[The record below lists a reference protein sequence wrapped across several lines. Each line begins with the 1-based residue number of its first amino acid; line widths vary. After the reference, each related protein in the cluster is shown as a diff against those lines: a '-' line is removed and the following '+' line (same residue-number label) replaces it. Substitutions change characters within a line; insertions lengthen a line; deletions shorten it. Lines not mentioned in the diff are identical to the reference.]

1 MVKQQGI
8 GTSHAKII
16 LMGEHSVVYGQLAI
30 ALPLPSVQLSVTL
43 SSRQDNQRI
52 IKSRYYHGSLENLP
66 SSMIGIKKL
75 IDTLSARFND
85 QETGWDLKI
94 ESQLPAERGM
104 GSSAASAIAIIRAFF
119 DYYDE
124 PLDRTL
130 LLQLADVEEQI
141 THRSPSGL
149 DAATVSSDKPLFY
162 VKGRIGVP
170 IEMNL
175 DASLVIADTGKKGA
189 TKEAILAVK
198 DELKNNNEKA
208 EEHIK
213 HLGEL
218 VNQTKDYL
226 AQNDIV
232 KLGDALNFAQTDLAA
247 LNVSDPSLDHLIHV
261 ARDNGALGAKLTGG
275 GRGGCMIALMQ
286 TAMGARR
293 LASILKRTVRM
304 IFGFNHLISEV
315 ITNGN
320 CKSTY

>member
-16 LMGEHSVVYGQLAI
+16 LMGEHSVVYGQPAI

-85 QETGWDLKI
+85 QETGWDLNI

-218 VNQTKDYL
+218 VNQTKGYL

-247 LNVSDPSLDHLIHV
+247 LNVSDPALDHLIHV

-293 LASILKRTVRM
+293 LASILK
-304 IFGFNHLISEV
+304 E
-315 ITNGN
+315 NGAHDIWLQPLDKRGN
-320 CKSTY
+320 N

>member
-16 LMGEHSVVYGQLAI
+16 LMGEHSVVYGQPAI

-175 DASLVIADTGKKGA
+175 DGSLVIADTGKKGA

-232 KLGDALNFAQTDLAA
+232 KLGDAFNFAQTDLAA

-293 LASILKRTVRM
+293 LASILK
-304 IFGFNHLISEV
+304 E
-315 ITNGN
+315 NGAHDIWLQPLDKRGN
-320 CKSTY
+320 N

>member
-16 LMGEHSVVYGQLAI
+16 LMGEHSVVYGQPAI

-85 QETGWDLKI
+85 PETGWDLKI

-175 DASLVIADTGKKGA
+175 DGSLVIADTGKKGA

-198 DELKNNNEKA
+198 DELKNNDEKA

-226 AQNDIV
+226 AQNNIV

-293 LASILKRTVRM
+293 LASILK
-304 IFGFNHLISEV
+304 E
-315 ITNGN
+315 NGAHDIWLQPLDKRGN
-320 CKSTY
+320 N

>member
-16 LMGEHSVVYGQLAI
+16 LMGEHSVVYGQPAI

-85 QETGWDLKI
+85 HETSWDLKI

-232 KLGDALNFAQTDLAA
+232 KLGDAFNFAQTDLAA

-293 LASILKRTVRM
+293 LASILK
-304 IFGFNHLISEV
+304 E
-315 ITNGN
+315 NGAHDIWLQPLDKRGN
-320 CKSTY
+320 N

>member
-16 LMGEHSVVYGQLAI
+16 LMGEHSVVYGQPAI

-43 SSRQDNQRI
+43 NSRQDNQRI

-293 LASILKRTVRM
+293 LASILK
-304 IFGFNHLISEV
+304 E
-315 ITNGN
+315 NGAHDIWLQPLDKRGN
-320 CKSTY
+320 N

>member
-1 MVKQQGI
+1 
-8 GTSHAKII
+8 
-16 LMGEHSVVYGQLAI
+16 
-30 ALPLPSVQLSVTL
+30 
-43 SSRQDNQRI
+43 
-52 IKSRYYHGSLENLP
+52 
-66 SSMIGIKKL
+66 
-75 IDTLSARFND
+75 
-85 QETGWDLKI
+85 
-94 ESQLPAERGM
+94 
-104 GSSAASAIAIIRAFF
+104 SSAASAIAIIRAFF

-208 EEHIK
+208 EGHIK

-226 AQNDIV
+226 TQNDIV

-293 LASILKRTVRM
+293 LASILK
-304 IFGFNHLISEV
+304 E
-315 ITNGN
+315 NGAHDIWLQPLDKRGN
-320 CKSTY
+320 N

>member
-16 LMGEHSVVYGQLAI
+16 LMGEHSVVYGQPAI

-162 VKGRIGVP
+162 VKGWIGVP

-218 VNQTKDYL
+218 VNQTKGYL

-247 LNVSDPSLDHLIHV
+247 LNVSDPALDHLIHV

-293 LASILKRTVRM
+293 LASILK
-304 IFGFNHLISEV
+304 E
-315 ITNGN
+315 NGAHDIWLQPLDKRGN
-320 CKSTY
+320 N

>member
-16 LMGEHSVVYGQLAI
+16 LMGEHSVVYGQPAI

-85 QETGWDLKI
+85 HETGWDLKI

-208 EEHIK
+208 EGHIK

-226 AQNDIV
+226 TQNDIV

-293 LASILKRTVRM
+293 LASILK
-304 IFGFNHLISEV
+304 E
-315 ITNGN
+315 NGAHDIWLQPLDKRGN
-320 CKSTY
+320 N

>member
-16 LMGEHSVVYGQLAI
+16 LMGEHSVVYGQPAI

-213 HLGEL
+213 HLGKL
-218 VNQTKDYL
+218 VNQTKGYL

-247 LNVSDPSLDHLIHV
+247 LNVSDPALDHLIHV

-293 LASILKRTVRM
+293 LASILK
-304 IFGFNHLISEV
+304 E
-315 ITNGN
+315 NGAHDIWLQPLDKRGN
-320 CKSTY
+320 N

>member
-16 LMGEHSVVYGQLAI
+16 LMGEHSVVYGQPAI

-175 DASLVIADTGKKGA
+175 DGSLVIADTGKKGA

-198 DELKNNNEKA
+198 DELKNNDEKA

-226 AQNDIV
+226 VQNDIV

-293 LASILKRTVRM
+293 LASILK
-304 IFGFNHLISEV
+304 E
-315 ITNGN
+315 NGAHDIWLQPLDKRGN
-320 CKSTY
+320 N

>member
-16 LMGEHSVVYGQLAI
+16 LMGEHSVVYGQPAI

-85 QETGWDLKI
+85 PETGWDLKI

-130 LLQLADVEEQI
+130 LLQLADIEEQI

-218 VNQTKDYL
+218 VNQTKGYL
-226 AQNDIV
+226 AQNNIV

-261 ARDNGALGAKLTGG
+261 ARDNSALGAKLTGG

-293 LASILKRTVRM
+293 LASILK
-304 IFGFNHLISEV
+304 E
-315 ITNGN
+315 NGAHDIWLQPLDKRGN
-320 CKSTY
+320 N

>member
-16 LMGEHSVVYGQLAI
+16 LMGEHSVVYGQPAI

-226 AQNDIV
+226 VQNDIV

-261 ARDNGALGAKLTGG
+261 ARDNGALREKLTGG

-293 LASILKRTVRM
+293 LASILK
-304 IFGFNHLISEV
+304 E
-315 ITNGN
+315 NGAHDIWLQPLDKRGN
-320 CKSTY
+320 N

>member
-1 MVKQQGI
+1 MKQQGI

-16 LMGEHSVVYGQLAI
+16 LMGEHSVVYGQPAI

-218 VNQTKDYL
+218 VNQTKGYL

-247 LNVSDPSLDHLIHV
+247 LNVSDPALDHLIHV

-293 LASILKRTVRM
+293 LASILK
-304 IFGFNHLISEV
+304 E
-315 ITNGN
+315 NGAHDIWLQPLDKRGN
-320 CKSTY
+320 N

>member
-16 LMGEHSVVYGQLAI
+16 LMGEHSVVYGQPAI

-43 SSRQDNQRI
+43 NSRQDNQRI

-85 QETGWDLKI
+85 PETGWDLKI

-130 LLQLADVEEQI
+130 LLQLADIEEQI
-141 THRSPSGL
+141 TNRSPSGL

-162 VKGRIGVP
+162 VKVRIGVP

-218 VNQTKDYL
+218 VNQTKGYL
-226 AQNDIV
+226 AQNNIV

-293 LASILKRTVRM
+293 LASILK
-304 IFGFNHLISEV
+304 E
-315 ITNGN
+315 NGAHDIWLQPLDKRGN
-320 CKSTY
+320 N

>member
-16 LMGEHSVVYGQLAI
+16 LMGEHSVVYGQPAI

-75 IDTLSARFND
+75 IDTLSARFDD

-175 DASLVIADTGKKGA
+175 NASLVIADTGKKGA

-198 DELKNNNEKA
+198 DELENDNKKA
-208 EEHIK
+208 AGHIK
-213 HLGEL
+213 DLGEL
-218 VNQTKDYL
+218 VKQTKVYL

-275 GRGGCMIALMQ
+275 GRGGCMIALTQ

-293 LASILKRTVRM
+293 LASILK
-304 IFGFNHLISEV
+304 E
-315 ITNGN
+315 NGAHDIWLQPLDKRGN
-320 CKSTY
+320 N

>member
-16 LMGEHSVVYGQLAI
+16 LMGEHSVVYGQPAI

-85 QETGWDLKI
+85 HETGWDLKI

-198 DELKNNNEKA
+198 DELKNNSEKA

-232 KLGDALNFAQTDLAA
+232 KLGDAFNFAQTDLAA

-293 LASILKRTVRM
+293 LASILK
-304 IFGFNHLISEV
+304 E
-315 ITNGN
+315 NGAHDIWLQPLDKRGN
-320 CKSTY
+320 N

>member
-16 LMGEHSVVYGQLAI
+16 LMGEHSVVYGQPAI

-43 SSRQDNQRI
+43 SNRQDNQRI

-175 DASLVIADTGKKGA
+175 DASLVITDTGKKGA

-293 LASILKRTVRM
+293 LASILK
-304 IFGFNHLISEV
+304 E
-315 ITNGN
+315 NGAHDIWLQPLDKRGN
-320 CKSTY
+320 N

>member
-16 LMGEHSVVYGQLAI
+16 LMGEHSVVYGQPAI

-85 QETGWDLKI
+85 YETGWDLKI

-130 LLQLADVEEQI
+130 LLQLADIEEQI

-218 VNQTKDYL
+218 VTQTKGYL

-293 LASILKRTVRM
+293 LASILK
-304 IFGFNHLISEV
+304 E
-315 ITNGN
+315 NGAHDIWLQPLDKRGN
-320 CKSTY
+320 N

>member
-16 LMGEHSVVYGQLAI
+16 LMGEHSVVYGQPAI

-43 SSRQDNQRI
+43 SSRQNNQRI

-85 QETGWDLKI
+85 HETGWDLKI

-198 DELKNNNEKA
+198 DELKNNSEKA

-218 VNQTKDYL
+218 VNQTKGYL

-293 LASILKRTVRM
+293 LASILK
-304 IFGFNHLISEV
+304 E
-315 ITNGN
+315 NGAHDIWLQPLDKRGN
-320 CKSTY
+320 N

>member
-16 LMGEHSVVYGQLAI
+16 LMGEHSVVYGQPAI

-175 DASLVIADTGKKGA
+175 DGSLVIADTGKKGA

-208 EEHIK
+208 KEHIK

-293 LASILKRTVRM
+293 LASILK
-304 IFGFNHLISEV
+304 E
-315 ITNGN
+315 NGAHDIWLQPLDKRGN
-320 CKSTY
+320 N

>member
-16 LMGEHSVVYGQLAI
+16 LMGEHSVVYGQPAI

-94 ESQLPAERGM
+94 ESQLPAKRGM

-130 LLQLADVEEQI
+130 LLQFADVEEQI

-293 LASILKRTVRM
+293 LASILK
-304 IFGFNHLISEV
+304 E
-315 ITNGN
+315 NGAHDIWLQPLDKRGN
-320 CKSTY
+320 N

>member
-16 LMGEHSVVYGQLAI
+16 LMGEHSVVYGQPAI

-175 DASLVIADTGKKGA
+175 DGSLVIADTGKKGA

-198 DELKNNNEKA
+198 DELKNNDEKA

-226 AQNDIV
+226 AQNNIV

-247 LNVSDPSLDHLIHV
+247 LNVSDPSLDHIIHV

-293 LASILKRTVRM
+293 LASILK
-304 IFGFNHLISEV
+304 E
-315 ITNGN
+315 NGAHDIWLQPLDKRGN
-320 CKSTY
+320 N

>member
-16 LMGEHSVVYGQLAI
+16 LMGEHSVVYGQPAI

-52 IKSRYYHGSLENLP
+52 IKSRYYHGILENLP

-94 ESQLPAERGM
+94 ESQLPTERGM

-226 AQNDIV
+226 VQNDIV

-293 LASILKRTVRM
+293 LASILK
-304 IFGFNHLISEV
+304 E
-315 ITNGN
+315 NGAHDIWLQPLDKRGN
-320 CKSTY
+320 N

>member
-16 LMGEHSVVYGQLAI
+16 LMGEHSVVYGQPAI

-85 QETGWDLKI
+85 HETGWDLKI

-232 KLGDALNFAQTDLAA
+232 KLGDAFNFAQTDLAT

-293 LASILKRTVRM
+293 LASILK
-304 IFGFNHLISEV
+304 E
-315 ITNGN
+315 NGAHDIWLQPLDKRGN
-320 CKSTY
+320 N

>member
-16 LMGEHSVVYGQLAI
+16 LMGEHSVVYGQPAI

-85 QETGWDLKI
+85 HETGWDLKI

-175 DASLVIADTGKKGA
+175 DGSLVIADTGKKGA

-198 DELKNNNEKA
+198 DELKNNDEKA

-275 GRGGCMIALMQ
+275 GHGGCMIALMQ

-293 LASILKRTVRM
+293 LASILK
-304 IFGFNHLISEV
+304 E
-315 ITNGN
+315 NGAHDIWLQPLDKRGN
-320 CKSTY
+320 N

>member
-16 LMGEHSVVYGQLAI
+16 LMGEHSVVYGQPAI

-85 QETGWDLKI
+85 YETGWDLKI
-94 ESQLPAERGM
+94 ESQLPAKRGM

-198 DELKNNNEKA
+198 DELKNNSEKA

-218 VNQTKDYL
+218 VNQTKGYL

-232 KLGDALNFAQTDLAA
+232 KLGDALNFAQTELAA

-293 LASILKRTVRM
+293 LASILK
-304 IFGFNHLISEV
+304 E
-315 ITNGN
+315 NGAHDIWLQPLDKRGN
-320 CKSTY
+320 N

>member
-8 GTSHAKII
+8 GSSHAKII
-16 LMGEHSVVYGQLAI
+16 LMGEHSVVYGQPAI

-226 AQNDIV
+226 VQNDIV

-293 LASILKRTVRM
+293 LASILK
-304 IFGFNHLISEV
+304 E
-315 ITNGN
+315 NGAHDIWLQPLDKRGN
-320 CKSTY
+320 N

>member
-16 LMGEHSVVYGQLAI
+16 LMGEHSVVYGQPAI

-75 IDTLSARFND
+75 IDTLSASFND
-85 QETGWDLKI
+85 HETGWDLKI

-175 DASLVIADTGKKGA
+175 DASLVIADTRKKGA

-198 DELKNNNEKA
+198 DELKNNSEKA

-218 VNQTKDYL
+218 VNQTKGYL

-293 LASILKRTVRM
+293 LASILK
-304 IFGFNHLISEV
+304 E
-315 ITNGN
+315 NGAHDIWLQPLDKRGN
-320 CKSTY
+320 N

>member
-16 LMGEHSVVYGQLAI
+16 LMGEHSVVYGQPAI

-198 DELKNNNEKA
+198 DELKNNSEKA

-218 VNQTKDYL
+218 VNQTKGYL

-286 TAMGARR
+286 TAMGAHR
-293 LASILKRTVRM
+293 LASILK
-304 IFGFNHLISEV
+304 E
-315 ITNGN
+315 NGAHDIWLQPLDKRGN
-320 CKSTY
+320 N

>member
-16 LMGEHSVVYGQLAI
+16 LMGEHSVVYGQPAI

-52 IKSRYYHGSLENLP
+52 IKSRYYHDSLENLP

-85 QETGWDLKI
+85 HETGWDLKI

-208 EEHIK
+208 EGHIK

-226 AQNDIV
+226 TQNDIV

-293 LASILKRTVRM
+293 LASILK
-304 IFGFNHLISEV
+304 E
-315 ITNGN
+315 NGAHDIWLQPLDKRGN
-320 CKSTY
+320 N

>member
-16 LMGEHSVVYGQLAI
+16 LMGEHSVVYGQPAI

-247 LNVSDPSLDHLIHV
+247 LNVSDPSLDHIIHV

-293 LASILKRTVRM
+293 LASILK
-304 IFGFNHLISEV
+304 E
-315 ITNGN
+315 NGAHDIWLQPLDKRGN
-320 CKSTY
+320 N

>member
-1 MVKQQGI
+1 MVKQPGI

-16 LMGEHSVVYGQLAI
+16 LMGEHSVVYGQPAI

-85 QETGWDLKI
+85 HETGWDLKI

-208 EEHIK
+208 EGHIK

-226 AQNDIV
+226 TQNDIV

-293 LASILKRTVRM
+293 LASILK
-304 IFGFNHLISEV
+304 E
-315 ITNGN
+315 NGAHDIWLQPLDKRGN
-320 CKSTY
+320 N

>member
-16 LMGEHSVVYGQLAI
+16 LMGEHSVVYGQPAI

-52 IKSRYYHGSLENLP
+52 IKSRYYHGILENLP
-66 SSMIGIKKL
+66 SSMNENKKL

-226 AQNDIV
+226 VQNDIV

-293 LASILKRTVRM
+293 LASILK
-304 IFGFNHLISEV
+304 E
-315 ITNGN
+315 NGAHDIWLQPLDKRGN
-320 CKSTY
+320 N

>member
-16 LMGEHSVVYGQLAI
+16 LMGEHSVVYGQPAI

-208 EEHIK
+208 EGHIK

-226 AQNDIV
+226 TQNDIV

-293 LASILKRTVRM
+293 LASILK
-304 IFGFNHLISEV
+304 E
-315 ITNGN
+315 NGAHDIWLQPLDKRGN
-320 CKSTY
+320 N

>member
-16 LMGEHSVVYGQLAI
+16 LMGEHSVVYGQPAI

-175 DASLVIADTGKKGA
+175 DGSLVIADTGKKGA

-198 DELKNNNEKA
+198 DELKNNDEKA
-208 EEHIK
+208 EDHIK

-226 AQNDIV
+226 AQNNIV

-293 LASILKRTVRM
+293 LASILK
-304 IFGFNHLISEV
+304 E
-315 ITNGN
+315 NGAHDIWLQPLDKRGN
-320 CKSTY
+320 N

>member
-16 LMGEHSVVYGQLAI
+16 LMGEHSVVYGQPAI

-226 AQNDIV
+226 VQNDIV

-293 LASILKRTVRM
+293 LASILK
-304 IFGFNHLISEV
+304 E
-315 ITNGN
+315 NGAHDIWLQPLDKRGN
-320 CKSTY
+320 N

>member
-16 LMGEHSVVYGQLAI
+16 LMGEHSVVYGQPAI

-130 LLQLADVEEQI
+130 LLQLADIEEQI

-293 LASILKRTVRM
+293 LASILK
-304 IFGFNHLISEV
+304 E
-315 ITNGN
+315 NGAHDIWLQPLDKRGN
-320 CKSTY
+320 N